1 MRARRVVA
9 MCLLLTALHGCGIPV
24 EDRARPLAGREVPSS
39 LPNRVAPPTSRLG
52 DPSLALAELFFV
64 RDSRLAPVR
73 REAPATPSVEDT
85 LAALMRGPTSME
97 RSDGLRT
104 ALVGPVQLAGLEAPG
119 VPVVDVAESFA
130 QIEGEEEILAL
141 AQLVFT
147 LTGVP
152 EVDGVAFALS
162 GRVVEVPTGDGTL
175 KSGPLSRQDF
185 AAVAPV
191 G

>member
-1 MRARRVVA
+1 MTARGVA
-9 MCLLLTALHGCGIPV
+9 ALCLMLTALHGCGIPV
-24 EDRARPLAGREVPSS
+24 EERARPLSRGEVPSS
-39 LPNRVAPPTSRLG
+39 LPNRVSPPTSRLG
-52 DPSLALAELFFV
+52 DPSVALAELFFV
-64 RDSRLAPVR
+64 RDSRLAAVR
-73 REAPATPSVEDT
+73 REASATPSVEDI
-85 LAALMRGPTSME
+85 LAGLMRGPTSVE

-104 ALVGPVQLAGLEAPG
+104 ALAGPVRLAGMEAAG

-130 QIEGEEEILAL
+130 QIEGEEQILAL

-152 EVDGVAFALS
+152 GVDGVAFALS

>member
-1 MRARRVVA
+1 

-24 EDRARPLAGREVPSS
+24 EDRARPLAGSEVPSS

-73 REAPATPSVEDT
+73 REAPATPSVE
-85 LAALMRGPTSME
+85 

-104 ALVGPVQLAGLEAPG
+104 ALAGPVQLAGREAPG
-119 VPVVDVAESFA
+119 VPVVDVGESFG

-152 EVDGVAFALS
+152 GVDGVAFALS

-175 KSGPLSRQDF
+175 KSGPLGRQDF

>member
-1 MRARRVVA
+1 
-9 MCLLLTALHGCGIPV
+9 MCLLLTALPGCGIPA
-24 EDRARPLAGREVPSS
+24 EDRARPLAGRELPSS
-39 LPNRVAPPTSRLG
+39 LPNRVTPPTSRLG
-52 DPSLALAELFFV
+52 DPSAAFVELFFV
-64 RDSRLAPVR
+64 RDSRLASVR

-85 LAALMRGPTSME
+85 LAALMRGPTSLE
-97 RSDGLRT
+97 RSGGLRT
-104 ALVGPVQLAGLEAPG
+104 ALAGPVQLAGLEAAG
-119 VPVVDVAESFA
+119 VPVVDVGESFG

-147 LTGVP
+147 LAGVP
-152 EVDGVAFALS
+152 GVDGVAFALS

-175 KSGPLSRQDF
+175 KAGPLRRHDF